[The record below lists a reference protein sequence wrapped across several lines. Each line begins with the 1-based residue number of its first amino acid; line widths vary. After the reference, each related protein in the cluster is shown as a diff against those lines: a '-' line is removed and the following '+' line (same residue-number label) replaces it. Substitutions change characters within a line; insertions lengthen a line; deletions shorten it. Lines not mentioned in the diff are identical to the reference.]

1 MKTILLYFKYIVWLL
16 KEIALSSI
24 KVTRIIWSRN
34 LNVSPVTGFVSLRLK
49 KDLSKVCF
57 ANSITLTPGTITLF
71 VEKNKILV
79 HSLTQ
84 EGLDLDN
91 MHNNIIRTFEC

>member
-16 KEIALSSI
+16 KEIALSSM

-34 LNVSPVTGFVSLRLK
+34 LNVSTVTGFVSLRLK